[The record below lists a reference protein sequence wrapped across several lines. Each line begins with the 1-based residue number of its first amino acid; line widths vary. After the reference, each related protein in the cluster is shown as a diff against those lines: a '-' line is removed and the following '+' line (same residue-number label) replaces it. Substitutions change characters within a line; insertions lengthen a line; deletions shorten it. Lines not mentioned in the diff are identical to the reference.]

1 MTYIKQA
8 FARATPRKIRVLC
21 SALNKPMPKYRPGTR
36 EVTVQYFEHDQITQE
51 QWDNA
56 VAAMM
61 DTQVKQ

>member
-36 EVTVQYFEHDQITQE
+36 EVTVQYFSTTRSPKSNGIMPLRQ
-51 QWDNA
+51 
-56 VAAMM
+56 
-61 DTQVKQ
+61 